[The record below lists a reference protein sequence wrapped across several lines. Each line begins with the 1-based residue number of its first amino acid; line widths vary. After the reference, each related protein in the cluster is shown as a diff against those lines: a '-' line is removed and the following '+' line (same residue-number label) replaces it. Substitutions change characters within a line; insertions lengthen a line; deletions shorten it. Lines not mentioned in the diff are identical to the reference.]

1 MEDAKTFL
9 RVIIIIMVTC
19 AHIAESKYM
28 SIGDLF
34 AREYSVENN
43 EEDEEEVFER
53 ISMLDAR
60 KKQKKSDVSQ
70 D

>member
-1 MEDAKTFL
+1 
-9 RVIIIIMVTC
+9 MVTC